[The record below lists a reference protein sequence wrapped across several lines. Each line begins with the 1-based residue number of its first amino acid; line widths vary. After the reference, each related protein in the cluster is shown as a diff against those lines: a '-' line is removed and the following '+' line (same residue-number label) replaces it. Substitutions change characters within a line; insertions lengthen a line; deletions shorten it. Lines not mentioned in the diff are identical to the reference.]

1 MEPISVYT
9 VPSVKNKRS
18 DTVKITI
25 APDTPMSPPVTSPPV
40 VPPPVSLSPTPGDI
54 TPVSRHDLLK
64 EWKKKCGIQA
74 LICYN
79 SSIYYSFMDIF
90 FGVPPIIMTSIIGV
104 MEGYGG
110 TEKNEVFF
118 MTKIILAPL
127 SALFGAIHL
136 QCEYA
141 SLSAKFKSAYNQYS
155 CIKRDIDLFETMNH
169 DEDFEKIIEFKKRID
184 AIRESSPTPPW
195 IVFRKFD
202 DLDELTKAE
211 TFNDRF
217 D

>member
-1 MEPISVYT
+1 MEPISAYT
-9 VPSVKNKRS
+9 VPSVKTKRS

-25 APDTPMSPPVTSPPV
+25 APDDAAPNESSPLIPPSTTLPVMSAP
-40 VPPPVSLSPTPGDI
+40 I
-54 TPVSRHDLLK
+54 TKHALLK
-64 EWKKKCGIQA
+64 EWKTKCGIQA

-110 TEKNEVFF
+110 SEKNEIFF

-155 CIKRDIDLFETMNH
+155 CIKRDIDLFETM
-169 DEDFEKIIEFKKRID
+169 DTSEDFDKIIEFKKRID

-202 DLDELTKAE
+202 DLDELTRAE